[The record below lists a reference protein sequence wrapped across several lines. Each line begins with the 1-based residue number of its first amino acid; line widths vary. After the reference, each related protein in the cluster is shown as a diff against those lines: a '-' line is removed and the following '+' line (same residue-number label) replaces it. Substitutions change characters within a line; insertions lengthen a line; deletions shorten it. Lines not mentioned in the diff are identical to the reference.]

1 MVRPRLLGSFQLL
14 QQLFFFFSQYHF
26 VPRFEKDADSPQPPR
41 RPAQKHVRK
50 IR

>member
-26 VPRFEKDADSPQPPR
+26 VPRSIGTRQTAR
-41 RPAQKHVRK
+41 RRQVSMALSKLR
-50 IR
+50 

>member
-26 VPRFEKDADSPQPPR
+26 VPVDWYAPNSEAPPSLNGLE
-41 RPAQKHVRK
+41 
-50 IR
+50 